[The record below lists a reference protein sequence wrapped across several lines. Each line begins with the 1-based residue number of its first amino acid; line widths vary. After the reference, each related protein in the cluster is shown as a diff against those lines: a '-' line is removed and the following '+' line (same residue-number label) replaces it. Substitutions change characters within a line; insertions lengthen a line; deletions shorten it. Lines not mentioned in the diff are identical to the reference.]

1 MKLRGKDDRKIIE
14 RLSAY
19 RKGKRKYIHDDYQNE
34 LLTIM
39 ANQVVTKKLFQIR
52 GRKYFSIMCDE
63 YTDISNIEQLSF
75 CTRSVDSDLCIYE
88 DFIRFYELLNIKSD
102 TIVSAIKDILIRMQ
116 LSLSNCRGQTY
127 DGASNMLGRKSG
139 VAEQFTAIQPKAL
152 VTHCQGHSLSLAV
165 KDVTSERKILN
176 DLMGTVG
183 EICILIKFSPKR
195 EKMLSSIQENV
206 EGVVDYEEH
215 SRNKSSS
222 LDKLCITRWT
232 VRAAC
237 FLKIINNYDQLLDLW
252 EMCLN
257 EKLTTDVKARIIGC
271 NAQMRTFLFYFSL
284 LLGHRIYALTGNL
297 SKTLQKEKMSAVSG
311 QRLANL
317 TVQTFQT
324 MCNTESF
331 KLFFE
336 TVVKK
341 AKQHSLIEE
350 PTKKT
355 I

>member
-1 MKLRGKDDRKIIE
+1 M
-14 RLSAY
+14 
-19 RKGKRKYIHDDYQNE
+19 QNS
-34 LLTIM
+34 
-39 ANQVVTKKLFQIR
+39 Q
-52 GRKYFSIMCDE
+52 
-63 YTDISNIEQLSF
+63 
-75 CTRSVDSDLCIYE
+75 
-88 DFIRFYELLNIKSD
+88 RF
-102 TIVSAIKDILIRMQ
+102 
-116 LSLSNCRGQTY
+116 
-127 DGASNMLGRKSG
+127 DG
-139 VAEQFTAIQPKAL
+139 
-152 VTHCQGHSLSLAV
+152 
-165 KDVTSERKILN
+165 
-176 DLMGTVG
+176 
-183 EICILIKFSPKR
+183 SPKR
-195 EKMLSSIQENV
+195 EKMLGSIQENV
-206 EGVVDYEEH
+206 EGEVDYEEH

-222 LDKLCITRWT
+222 LDKLCVTRWT

-284 LLGHRIYALTGNL
+284 LLGHRIYALTDNL

-317 TVQTFQT
+317 TVQTFQS
-324 MCNTESF
+324 MRNNESF

-350 PTKKT
+350 PTAPRKRNRPDYSILHHLDGYGQGASAYHATTIEEHYRQIYLEALDTMIASVKERFNQPSYKT
-355 I
+355 FASLENLLLGVINNGPYEEEMPHLTNMGMMLIRVLL